1 MANNTTASTSFTPS
15 DTALLDTLIPGYSL
29 LSHFLI
35 SYLHIDLSQY
45 IPYIFTAIV
54 LIASSR
60 YTIYRFQYLVKDY
73 CVSTAEIRLDD
84 EIYNYLMY
92 WLTQQPF
99 TTRTTQFVAST
110 KTASTFRTFFYD
122 DEEDEVNPLNS
133 DDEYDEQGNALAFD
147 DYWAKAKTRDKFKRL
162 RFTPAEGTHYFW
174 YRGRLLAF
182 IRERDDKNS
191 NGSSWM
197 RLMSP
202 ERLYL
207 SCFGR
212 DPTILKQLLEE
223 AQRTYVARD
232 RDSTVIY
239 RGQKHGSYP
248 DWVRCMSR
256 APRPLSTVVLDQAQK
271 KAFVADIK
279 EYLHPRTRRWYS
291 NRGIPYRRGY
301 LLHGPPGTG
310 KTSLCFATAGLLGV
324 ALYLL
329 NLSSKN
335 LDEDDLMALFQDL
348 PRRCIVLLED
358 VDCAGVTHK
367 RDPSGDEAKDSN
379 GSTDKVEKSGGGS
392 NNGANN
398 GNNNND
404 SSDPNNNSNN
414 NNTKQG
420 ISLSG
425 LLNVID
431 GVAASEGRILVMTT
445 NHPEKLDAALLRPGR
460 VDMSIKFCCADKE
473 DTKQLFLGIYS
484 TLEGDVRTRPLRSGP
499 SPADQKKIRK
509 VPSAPWQRL
518 SPEQIE
524 KLAGEFAELVPA
536 GEFSPAEIQGYLLYH
551 KTDPEGAVNEVVKW
565 VADTRAKREKGDSSS
580 DTDGSKEK
588 K

>member
-1 MANNTTASTSFTPS
+1 MANNTTASTTLTPS
-15 DTALLDTLIPGYSL
+15 DTAMLDTFIPGYSL

-35 SYLHIDLSQY
+35 SYMHIDLSQY
-45 IPYIFTAIV
+45 IPYIITALV
-54 LIASSR
+54 LVASSR

-122 DEEDEVNPLNS
+122 DEDHDSNGALDS

-182 IRERDDKNS
+182 IRERDDKNNS
-191 NGSSWM
+191 GSSWM

-223 AQRTYVARD
+223 AQRAYVARD
-232 RDSTVIY
+232 HDSTVIY

-358 VDCAGVTHK
+358 VDCAGMTHK
-367 RDPSGDEAKDSN
+367 RDGTGDEAKDGDKTEKN
-379 GSTDKVEKSGGGS
+379 GSTDASKTSPTGAKGDETTDQSGT
-392 NNGANN
+392 NN
-398 GNNNND
+398 
-404 SSDPNNNSNN
+404 P
-414 NNTKQG
+414 KG

-484 TLEGDVRTRPLRSGP
+484 TLEGDVHTRLSGGATGGATGKKRVRKT
-499 SPADQKKIRK
+499 PA
-509 VPSAPWQRL
+509 APWQRL
-518 SPEQIE
+518 SPEEIE
-524 KLAGEFAELVPA
+524 KLAVEFAELVPE

-551 KTDPEGAVNEVVKW
+551 KNDPEGAIDGVRKW
-565 VADTRAKREKGDSSS
+565 VEEMRAKREKGDVPSETKPS
-580 DTDGSKEK
+580 EK